1 VDAHQLHLEFEQVRA
16 RLRAAR
22 DVDATDLRLGRV
34 DAELLVLRLR
44 LRRGLLASP
53 RGKDHLTR

>member
-1 VDAHQLHLEFEQVRA
+1 MEAHELQREFEQVRA

-44 LRRGLLASP
+44 LRRGLVASP
-53 RGKDHLTR
+53 RGKDHLTT